1 MTPEIGFFTLSLSLG
16 VALIQS
22 SIPLIGLKKNNIALM
37 AIANNAAIMQL
48 VLIGISFTALVY
60 AFLTSDF
67 SVINVYQNSHTT
79 KPIIYKI
86 TGVWGNHEGS
96 LLLWVL
102 ILAIF
107 GAAVVLFGNNLSKRI
122 KAAALSVQGMIG
134 SGFIAFIIFT
144 SNPFERLSPI
154 PIDGKGLNPLLQDP
168 GLAIHPPMLYLGY
181 VGFSMAFSFAIAALI
196 EGKVDALWA
205 RWVRPWTLAAW
216 SFLTVGIGLGSWWAY
231 YELGWGGWWY
241 WDPVENASFIPW
253 LTGTALI
260 HSLVVL
266 EKRDSL
272 RSWTILLAIVT
283 FSLSLLGTFLVR
295 SGVLTSVHAFAS
307 DPSRGIFI
315 LILLLITVGGS
326 LTLYA
331 IKAPKLDQSGI
342 FSPVSRES
350 SLLMNNIFLAS
361 SASTVLI
368 GTLYPLVA
376 ESIGIGKISVG
387 PPYFNMVFIP
397 IFIPLIILMGI
408 GPYLPWRQAKII
420 NTYLN
425 LKLVIVLTIISF
437 ILFFMFSNHG
447 LNDLAGC
454 AGMALSAWVI
464 FSTTNDFINKIRL
477 FKSPINESLN
487 RAKNLRRSSYGM
499 MFAHIGIGLLII
511 GISGSSAWKQELIV
525 SLKPGDEIKIAEK
538 RIIFE
543 NINVLNEANYQSL
556 MGEFN
561 LIDQKILMKP
571 ERRIYNQPEQL
582 TTEAAIHSNLWSDI
596 YLVIGDGPNND
607 GAYTVRAFFEPFIPF
622 LWYGVLIMGMGG
634 ILSLTDRSLR
644 ITPKKSRNNKP
655 ILREDNIYE

>member
-22 SIPLIGLKKNNIALM
+22 SIPLIGLKKNNLALM
-37 AIANNAAIMQL
+37 SIANNAAIMQV

-102 ILAIF
+102 ILAVF

-342 FSPVSRES
+342 FSPISRES

-425 LKLVIVLTIISF
+425 L
-437 ILFFMFSNHG
+437 
-447 LNDLAGC
+447 
-454 AGMALSAWVI
+454 
-464 FSTTNDFINKIRL
+464 
-477 FKSPINESLN
+477 
-487 RAKNLRRSSYGM
+487 SSYSK
-499 MFAHIGIGLLII
+499 FDVA
-511 GISGSSAWKQELIV
+511 
-525 SLKPGDEIKIAEK
+525 
-538 RIIFE
+538 
-543 NINVLNEANYQSL
+543 
-556 MGEFN
+556 
-561 LIDQKILMKP
+561 
-571 ERRIYNQPEQL
+571 
-582 TTEAAIHSNLWSDI
+582 
-596 YLVIGDGPNND
+596 
-607 GAYTVRAFFEPFIPF
+607 
-622 LWYGVLIMGMGG
+622 
-634 ILSLTDRSLR
+634 
-644 ITPKKSRNNKP
+644 
-655 ILREDNIYE
+655 

>member
-1 MTPEIGFFTLSLSLG
+1 MIPEIGFFTLSLSLG

-22 SIPLIGLKKNNIALM
+22 VMPLIGLKKNNLTLM
-37 AIANNAAIMQL
+37 SLADNAAIMQ
-48 VLIGISFTALVY
+48 VLLLSISFATLIHS
-60 AFLTSDF
+60 FISSDF

-79 KPIIYKI
+79 KPLIYKI

-107 GAAVVLFGNNLSKRI
+107 GGAVVLFGNNLSKRI

-134 SGFIAFIIFT
+134 LGFIAFIIFT
-144 SNPFERLSPI
+144 SNPFERLNPV
-154 PIDGKGLNPLLQDP
+154 PLDGKGLNPLLQDP

-216 SFLTVGIGLGSWWAY
+216 TFLTVGIGLGSWWAY

-272 RSWTILLAIVT
+272 KSWTILLAIVT

-331 IKAPKLDQSGI
+331 IKAPKLDQSGV
-342 FSPVSRES
+342 FSPISRES
-350 SLLMNNIFLAS
+350 SLLINNIFLAT

-408 GPYLPWRQAKII
+408 GPYLPWRKAKII
-420 NTYLN
+420 NIYLN
-425 LKLVIVLTIISF
+425 LKVVVLLTIISF
-437 ILFFMFSNHG
+437 VLFFSFSNYK

-454 AGMALSAWVI
+454 AGITLSAWVI
-464 FSTTNDFINKIRL
+464 FSISNDFINKIKL
-477 FKSPINESLN
+477 FKNPIQDCLN
-487 RAKNLRRSSYGM
+487 RARNLRRSAYGM
-499 MFAHIGIGLLII
+499 MFAHIGVGLLII

-525 SLKPGDEIKIAEK
+525 SLKPGEEIRIAGN
-538 RIIFE
+538 RIIFKE
-543 NINVLNEANYQSL
+543 INFLNAANYQSL
-556 MGEFN
+556 MGEFY
-561 LIDQKILMKP
+561 LVEKQVLMKP

-596 YLVIGDGPNND
+596 YLVIGDGPNNE

-622 LWYGVLIMGMGG
+622 LWYGVLIMGIGG
-634 ILSLTDRSLR
+634 ILSLTDRSVKV
-644 ITPKKSRNNKP
+644 TPKRSRNNKP
-655 ILREDNIYE
+655 VPKAGSV